1 MKPRLF
7 TLIAQQG
14 QPEVIHVYNKPPT
27 LTCPVDGEVIYAERS
42 KTSAKHSWSAPTAI
56 DPEGD
61 GINDL
66 KLVYGSPSG
75 SEFKR
80 GSHSVKYEVSD
91 SKGAKSTCSFSF
103 TVKVISCQVLQPQGY
118 SKVKCDGEFIYGSSC
133 TITCKEGY
141 EMLPLTTNNEQVI
154 TCEKSGTS
162 GMHSE
167 SPNSCKAISCP
178 ADDPALNPLHGEAL
192 CSSPDYEYKTMCST
206 SCKSGYTPLDRTTIE
221 CQANKMWSNSL
232 KGCTDNEKPIVNDCP
247 ADIYRYAERNSQP
260 TRVSWTV
267 PTAVDNSGEATI
279 TQIEGKA
286 PGSLFSPGTHKI
298 VYTASDANGNESP
311 NCTFHINVQ

>member
-1 MKPRLF
+1 
-7 TLIAQQG
+7 
-14 QPEVIHVYNKPPT
+14 
-27 LTCPVDGEVIYAERS
+27 
-42 KTSAKHSWSAPTAI
+42 
-56 DPEGD
+56 
-61 GINDL
+61 
-66 KLVYGSPSG
+66 
-75 SEFKR
+75 
-80 GSHSVKYEVSD
+80 
-91 SKGAKSTCSFSF
+91 
-103 TVKVISCQVLQPQGY
+103 
-118 SKVKCDGEFIYGSSC
+118 
-133 TITCKEGY
+133 
-141 EMLPLTTNNEQVI
+141 
-154 TCEKSGTS
+154 
-162 GMHSE
+162 
-167 SPNSCKAISCP
+167 ISCP

-311 NCTFHINVQ
+311 NCTFHINVQDLMCTPPTISDRYLTFTCPTGYNFGSFCELSCMGNFPLVGNDTITCEQKRNGTTVTAYWDVGNEIPYCKSKRI